1 MKPTMQNI
9 DNGRSRAEGRKFPVT
24 DFNYRAVTLGGFNG
38 QCVRAEFPS
47 FRSISRSYF
56 DTEAQHHFLAEAC
69 VFASIMLTAAVPLV
83 NGARAVLNLIRASG
97 GF

>member
-9 DNGRSRAEGRKFPVT
+9 DNGRSRAEGRNFPVT
-24 DFNYRAVTLGGFNG
+24 DFNYHTVALGGFNG
-38 QCVRAEFPS
+38 RCVGAEFHS
-47 FRSISRSYF
+47 FRSISRNYF
-56 DTEAQHHFLAEAC
+56 DTEAQHHFLAEAS

-83 NGARAVLNLIRASG
+83 NGAHAILNLIRASG

>member
-9 DNGRSRAEGRKFPVT
+9 DNGRTRAESRKFPVT
-24 DFNYRAVTLGGFNG
+24 DSNYHSVTLGGFNG
-38 QCVRAEFPS
+38 QCARAEVPS
-47 FRSISRSYF
+47 FRSISRNYF

-83 NGARAVLNLIRASG
+83 NGAHAVLNLVRASG